1 MTNRTSWIRKLFSD
15 ATFPNQS
22 TEDAIT
28 CYKIQI
34 VENIF
39 IFGWAGAGFLQLLGN
54 ITESAGIRRVGCQ
67 RGRWAACRPGPRP
80 TPSRHRPA
88 AKKSKLPTGF
98 DHRPPCPSRQS
109 SSLAHP
115 VWSHHTSLQSLPT
128 PSNPSFNSET
138 CFCQEKIHKC
148 HLQSVVHFICHL
160 IRCQLYIERGLKKS
174 FLNNGEER
182 GLACV

>member
-1 MTNRTSWIRKLFSD
+1 MNTKTIQWCNFSKSINRGCNNLLQNTDCREHFYLWVSWRWFSAAAWKYHRVSWD
-15 ATFPNQS
+15 PPGRLPKR
-22 TEDAIT
+22 E
-28 CYKIQI
+28 
-34 VENIF
+34 
-39 IFGWAGAGFLQLLGN
+39 
-54 ITESAGIRRVGCQ
+54 VGCL
-67 RGRWAACRPGPRP
+67 
-80 TPSRHRPA
+80 PSRATANAIKTPTCR
-88 AKKSKLPTGF
+88 KKYKFRTGF
-98 DHRPPCPSRQS
+98 DHRSPCPSRQS